1 MELIGELGAIPQV
14 QTQALQRAAGS
25 SRVELGQ
32 ALAMSYNRI
41 TIRPPDL
48 IAKIEFL
55 PTEQGGRT
63 LPAHSGY
70 RPNHDFG
77 LEGTLNDAAHEYI
90 DQETAGP
97 GETVR
102 AKLWLLAPEL
112 QAGRLHPGFKFTVQ
126 EGSRVVGRA
135 VVQVVLNAALRSDA

>member
-1 MELIGELGAIPQV
+1 
-14 QTQALQRAAGS
+14 
-25 SRVELGQ
+25 
-32 ALAMSYNRI
+32 MSYNRI

-48 IAKIEFL
+48 IAQIDFL

-77 LEGTLNDAAHEYI
+77 LKGTLNDAAHEYI
-90 DQETAGP
+90 GQETATP
-97 GETVR
+97 GESVR
-102 AKLWLLAPEL
+102 ANLWLLAPEL
-112 QAGRLHPGFKFTVQ
+112 QAGRLHPGFQFTVQ

-135 VVQVVLNAALRSDA
+135 VVQEVLNAALRSDA

>member
-1 MELIGELGAIPQV
+1 
-14 QTQALQRAAGS
+14 
-25 SRVELGQ
+25 
-32 ALAMSYNRI
+32 MSYNRI

-112 QAGRLHPGFKFTVQ
+112 QAGRLRTGFKFTVQ

>member
-1 MELIGELGAIPQV
+1 
-14 QTQALQRAAGS
+14 
-25 SRVELGQ
+25 
-32 ALAMSYNRI
+32 MSYNRI

-48 IAKIEFL
+48 IAQIDFL

-77 LEGTLNDAAHEYI
+77 LKGTLNDAAHEYI
-90 DQETAGP
+90 GQEAVAP
-97 GETVR
+97 GESVL
-102 AKLWLLAPEL
+102 ANLWLLAPEF
-112 QAGRLHPGFKFTVQ
+112 QAGRLYPGFRFTVQ

-135 VVQVVLNAALRSDA
+135 VVQQVLNAALRSDA